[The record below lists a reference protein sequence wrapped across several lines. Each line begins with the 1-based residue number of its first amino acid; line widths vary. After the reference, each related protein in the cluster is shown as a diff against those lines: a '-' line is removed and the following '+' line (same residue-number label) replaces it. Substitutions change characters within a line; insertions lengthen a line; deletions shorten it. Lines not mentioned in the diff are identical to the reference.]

1 MSVWSCFL
9 LTTIALISWSPA
21 TLAKMVGNVTRKSN
35 YATIYVVVLAV
46 LALA

>member
-21 TLAKMVGNVTRKSN
+21 TLAKMVGIVTRESEA
-35 YATIYVVVLAV
+35 ATL
-46 LALA
+46 